1 MKETS
6 ESLEEARLLTQNNFI
21 DRLVRG
27 VSPQKYDNRS
37 LSNSLLSN
45 KSKMTTMMNSVTN
58 CEDLLLMLMCVAVA
72 NT

>member
-58 CEDLLLMLMCVAVA
+58 CEDLLLC
-72 NT
+72 